1 VAAPFGF
8 VEVDQLVV
16 GRLGPAAWRGDIFL
30 RELRD
35 RGREGNVG
43 CGIEVL
49 TSYGLL
55 PVQLDMSLYLWIES
69 GRQLPSPLTR
79 GTSSRSRIG
88 WAYRAGHI
96 PGLLPGPH
104 PGVALRRSLGC
115 RLIDVPAGRTDRT
128 DSADNQRIGSTGE
141 AVVRSTLAEDAA
153 PGGLACYEN
162 RATE

>member
-1 VAAPFGF
+1 MFLALPFNAVCGTPRAAHQKAVAVFPGGEVAAPFGF

-43 CGIEVL
+43 GGIEVL

-96 PGLLPGPH
+96 PGLL
-104 PGVALRRSLGC
+104 LTR
-115 RLIDVPAGRTDRT
+115 
-128 DSADNQRIGSTGE
+128 
-141 AVVRSTLAEDAA
+141 TLAW
-153 PGGLACYEN
+153 P
-162 RATE
+162 